1 MRYEIAQTWYD
12 GGRKYEVLARAVDVD
27 GLFSRPV
34 PPERE
39 RVVLRGCTAPVDS
52 LTGDVFL
59 EIRDGHAWELWRLG
73 DLVVHAALP
82 GGDLVCS
89 ASAFQLD
96 NNDVPVRPRYLLS
109 TMDDDSTVL
118 GTCRVAEGFPR
129 SFDEVWPPVTL
140 IGCTVSEF
148 TLSERPHARVVLRA
162 LDRNGRIV
170 AEAGIGLNIVSA
182 HPSAVD
188 PGLFDIVLDDGL
200 TDQHVPDT
208 RQVWRIW
215 TEGPPA
221 ERNLWAPLSPNGR
234 MVWKEVATDA
244 LRVRPTAGVY
254 HVDGTHATEEHG
266 LHLALSE
273 ALVGPGHYLGTQYYA
288 AGPPDLRG
296 GLPPGITVVWHDP
309 GVALEAAPDAFFGVL
324 KYLRRAGADVSFEPS
339 VPGLA
344 DRLSRWVELGGMV
357 DRWIA
362 GSARPPSKTPSWL
375 MDNWEFSH
383 GSQEREREKDLILSS
398 DADVVGH
405 AENIARGFSET
416 WLTVPTDSPD
426 EVTRTVEKAGLA
438 VRSLETFMRRSLT
451 DHPAPEPPDEYTV
464 EVTHKDS
471 AIEVRVLSGSTEA
484 ASGLITVAGSDAV
497 THRLSTTAEHRRR
510 GLGSVVMGVLAR
522 EAVAAGAVD
531 GLLFATADGLPLY
544 RRLGWQK
551 ISDVVIA
558 SRKGSMIS
566 ELVERWHRGW
576 IAADGLTSSYRDGY
590 LVVHVNRS
598 HRVNEWIATDDAETA
613 AMARIV
619 AASEEPNWLSVPTHA
634 PEKVTAE
641 MEAAGLIVAR
651 PDETFMRCELIEH
664 PPLFEPPAGYTVEVS
679 RGPVIG
685 VRVVKD
691 GEEAASGL
699 MAVVGEDAVAHRIET
714 AQAHRRRGLGSVV
727 MSVLVREAMKDG
739 ATTGLLF
746 SSTEGVH
753 LYNGLGWEKISSLVV
768 ARNEVSA

>member
-1 MRYEIAQTWYD
+1 MRYEIAQAWYD

-27 GLFSRPV
+27 GLFSLPV

-59 EIRDGHAWELWRLG
+59 EIKDGRAWELWRLG
-73 DLVVHAALP
+73 DLVVHAELP

-96 NNDVPVRPRYLLS
+96 NNDEPVRPRYVLS
-109 TMDDDSTVL
+109 STGGGSTVL
-118 GTCRVAEGFPR
+118 GTCRVVEGFPR
-129 SFDEVWPPVTL
+129 SFDEMRPPVTL

-148 TLSERPHARVVLRA
+148 TASERPGVRMVLRA
-162 LDRNGRIV
+162 LDRDGRVV
-170 AEAGIGLNIVSA
+170 AETGVRLDIVSA
-182 HPSAVD
+182 HPSAVG
-188 PGLFDIVLDDGL
+188 PGLFDIVLDGVVLLDE
-200 TDQHVPDT
+200 HVPDA
-208 RQVWRIW
+208 RPVWRIW
-215 TEGPPA
+215 MEGTPT
-221 ERNLWAPLSPNGR
+221 ERNLWAPLSPDGR
-234 MVWKEVATDA
+234 MVWKEIAADA
-244 LRVRPTAGVY
+244 PRVRPTAGVH
-254 HVDGTHATEEHG
+254 HVDGAHATEKHG
-266 LHLALSE
+266 LHLALNE
-273 ALVGPGHYLGTQYYA
+273 ALVGSGHYLGIPYWA
-288 AGPPDLRG
+288 AGPPDLW
-296 GLPPGITVVWHDP
+296 GLPPGLTVVWHDP
-309 GVALEAAPDAFFGVL
+309 GVALEAVPDLFFGVL
-324 KYLRRAGADVSFEPS
+324 KYLRRTGIDVSFEPS
-339 VPGLA
+339 TPDLT
-344 DRLSRWVELGGMV
+344 DRLSRWVDLGAMV

-362 GSARPPSKTPSWL
+362 GSAWTSTAGSDRV
-375 MDNWEFSH
+375 MDNWQFWN
-383 GSQEREREKDLILSS
+383 GPQEREYDRILTG

-405 AENIARGFSET
+405 AENIASGFSET

-426 EVTRTVEKAGLA
+426 EVIRTVEKAGLA

-451 DHPAPEPPDEYTV
+451 DHPAPEPPDGYAV
-464 EVTHKDS
+464 EVTRKD
-471 AIEVRVLSGSTEA
+471 AVIEVRVLSGRAEA
-484 ASGLITVAGSDAV
+484 ASGLIAVVGSDAV
-497 THRLSTTAEHRRR
+497 PRRVTTTAEHRRR

-531 GLLFATADGLPLY
+531 GLLFATADGLHLC
-544 RRLGWQK
+544 RKLGWQK

-558 SRKGSMIS
+558 SRRGSMIS

-590 LVVHVNRS
+590 LVVHVNRA
-598 HRVNEWIATDDAETA
+598 HRANEWIATDDAETA

-619 AASEEPNWLSVPTHA
+619 AATEEPNWLSVPTDV

-651 PDETFMRCELIEH
+651 PDETFMRCELIAH
-664 PPLFEPPAGYTVEVS
+664 PPLFEPPAGYAVEVS

-691 GEEAASGL
+691 GEVAASGL

-753 LYNGLGWEKISSLVV
+753 LYRRLGWERISDLVV
-768 ARNEVSA
+768 AKNQVEV